1 MDTQDRNISLSLL
14 IKHRNRMS
22 QRINQTQQDIDG
34 VDMLVKTMRRSQFI
48 QNARFNF
55 YLYRFE
61 PDEFIELV
69 GAEEQS

>member
-1 MDTQDRNISLSLL
+1 
-14 IKHRNRMS
+14 MS